1 MKQGFDSEAYL
12 KVQSEK
18 IEERIGMF
26 DKLYL
31 EFGGKIFDDFH
42 AARVL
47 PGFKPDA
54 KIKLLEKLKDI
65 SEVIFCINAN
75 DIEKSKI
82 RADYGISY
90 ELELIRLIDNLQNLG
105 ISINSVVITL
115 YKEQSGVE
123 RLKNLLKTRN
133 VKTYIHTPTKGYPN
147 DVELIV
153 SEEGYGKNPYIETTK
168 KLVVVTAPGA
178 NSGKLGTCLSQLY
191 HENKRGVNAGY
202 AKFETFPVWNLN
214 LMHPV
219 NIAYEAATVDLED
232 INMIDSFHLEAYGD
246 NAVSYNRDLSTFPIL
261 KNILK
266 KITGKEIYKSPTDM
280 GVNMIKQ
287 CITDD
292 EAVREAAKAEIIRRY
307 YNSLCDC
314 KKGLCTE
321 ENARRIEV
329 MMNKLEISAKDRRI
343 IAAALEKEEKENKN
357 VVAIEL
363 PNGKIVTGKES
374 KLLSASSAALINVL
388 KEITKIP
395 EEVYL
400 LSPSILEGIFK
411 TKQNTS
417 YRTSYC
423 LNVQEVLIA
432 LSICS
437 STNPIIEKMISKLGE
452 LRGCEAHST
461 YILEQSESN
470 VLKSF
475 GINLTCEPKM

>member
-18 IEERIGMF
+18 IEERINMF

-31 EFGGKIFDDFH
+31 EFGGKIFDDYH

-90 ELELIRLIDNLQNLG
+90 ELELIRLIENLQNLG

-115 YKEQSGVE
+115 YKGQSGVE
-123 RLKNLLKTRN
+123 RLKNLLQTRN
-133 VKTYIHTPTKGYPN
+133 VKTYVHTPTKGYPN
-147 DVELIV
+147 DVETIV
-153 SEEGYGKNPYIETTK
+153 SEDGYGQNPYIETTK

-191 HENKRGVNAGY
+191 HEHKRGVTAGY
-202 AKFETFPVWNLN
+202 AKFETFPVWNLS

-232 INMIDSFHLEAYGD
+232 INMIDSFHLEAYGE
-246 NAVSYNRDLSTFPIL
+246 NAVSYNRDFSTFPIL

-292 EAVREAAKAEIIRRY
+292 EAVRKAAEAEIIRRY
-307 YNSLCDC
+307 YNALCDY
-314 KKGLCTE
+314 KKGLCSKDSAE
-321 ENARRIEV
+321 RIEI
-329 MMNKLEISAKDRRI
+329 MMNKLEISTKDRTVI
-343 IAAALEKEEKENKN
+343 SAALEKEEKENKN

-363 PNGKIVTGKES
+363 PNGKIITGKES
-374 KLLSASSAALINVL
+374 KLLSASSAAIINVL

-400 LSPSILEGIFK
+400 LSPSMLEAIFK
-411 TKQNTS
+411 TKENTS
-417 YRTSYC
+417 YRMSYS

-437 STNPIIEKMISKLGE
+437 STNPIIEKMIGKIGE
-452 LRGCEAHST
+452 VRGCEAHST
-461 YILEQSESN
+461 YIMEQSELN
-470 VLKSF
+470 VLKNL
-475 GINLTCEPKM
+475 GINLTCEPTM